1 MTTKARIS
9 RGLGAL
15 LLTGGALLAGASG
28 ANASATDDLPIPATP
43 AAPTLISAVVT
54 GCQAPC
60 ALGETG
66 EVAVTF
72 NEAAP
77 AAPDVEINT
86 IVAFDGVPVSL
97 FKHTLGSNPTTQ
109 WYLICASRTE
119 PSSSCINPIGRVDA
133 VRGAESITAR
143 SYAITGNPDDGTQ
156 RASELSKP
164 SNVIVATQG

>member
-1 MTTKARIS
+1 MRTKARIS

-43 AAPTLISAVVT
+43 APPTLISAVVT

-86 IVAFDGVPVSL
+86 IVSFDGVPVSL
-97 FKHTLGSNPTTQ
+97 FKHTL
-109 WYLICASRTE
+109 
-119 PSSSCINPIGRVDA
+119 DA
-133 VRGAESITAR
+133 VVPHLCVAHRTQLVLHQPHRSGRRGAGCREHHRKVLRHHGEPGRRYPA
-143 SYAITGNPDDGTQ
+143 GQ
-156 RASELSKP
+156 
-164 SNVIVATQG
+164 